1 MASRLLKQ
9 HKVIARMTTEP
20 RINSGD
26 LFAMGQIRL
35 SELSVYNWGSFHG
48 LHSAR
53 IDPEGTLVT
62 GDNGSGK
69 STFIDALMALLLPAG
84 KATFNV
90 AAAQDSLRNHL
101 ENMYLRLVIDER
113 CGVVF
118 IANAHYD
125 EDDDEGESVRLIS
138 RRTLTLYDTLLILVL
153 RKYYQDRE
161 TKGEHKIVIDIETIE
176 AGLSPFLPLTNST
189 RLDSKPLRA
198 SLKRMI
204 EKRILRTVRGS
215 DDRFEISP
223 LIRYVVSAE
232 FLQNLLNE
240 YRRLADG
247 QSTAETAQSDSTDD
261 D

>member
-1 MASRLLKQ
+1 MAEKDFFDNLIKAHAPDASEQDLHPQEQDKGAS
-9 HKVIARMTTEP
+9 HAPTEP
-20 RINSGD
+20 S
-26 LFAMGQIRL
+26 
-35 SELSVYNWGSFHG
+35 
-48 LHSAR
+48 SA
-53 IDPEGTLVT
+53 PGYEE
-62 GDNGSGK
+62 
-69 STFIDALMALLLPAG
+69 MPALLSHEARRALVYLLRQGSVLARQ
-84 KATFNV
+84 KNEIFELICRY
-90 AAAQDSLRNHL
+90 QDSLRNHL

-113 CGVVF
+113 CGVAF
-118 IANAHYD
+118 IANAHND
-125 EDDDEGESVRLIS
+125 EDEEGESVRLIS

-204 EKRILRTVRGS
+204 EKRILRTVRGNE
-215 DDRFEISP
+215 DRFGISP

-240 YRRLADG
+240 YHRLADG
-247 QSTAETAQSDSTDD
+247 LSTAETAQSDSTDD